1 MKRMIGVYFST
12 KIDWIGDDEIYVPGI
27 IPGTILN
34 VLRYPTTDLIPKKLV
49 VIERRGRIP
58 WPLSK
63 LFNDPEINSCIVSV
77 KTAECLGLDFNGDS
91 LIIVE
96 SDHTV
101 HEELVEN

>member
-1 MKRMIGVYFST
+1 MIGAYFSN
-12 KIDWIGDDEIYVPGI
+12 KIDWIGDDEIFVPGI

-34 VLRYPTTDLIPKKLV
+34 VLRYPTTNPIPKKLA
-49 VIERRGRIP
+49 VIEQRDRIP
-58 WPLSK
+58 HPLNG

-77 KTAECLGLDFNGDS
+77 KTAECLSLDFDGDR